1 MSLLGEEQ
9 KALSQNLAN
18 RVDRPG
24 QPGALGC
31 DDERALDKNRVLDH
45 RVEQFVVAGLG
56 EVQLVVQ
63 RLPLA
68 DGLADV
74 NPASLIIFASSERD
88 GGVLRYW
95 TTSGSMPLS
104 RNKSRVLRE
113 VLQRGLW

>member
-1 MSLLGEEQ
+1 MSLVGEEQ
-9 KALSQNLAN
+9 KALAQNLAN

-24 QPGALGC
+24 EPGAVGG

-74 NPASLIIFASSERD
+74 NPC
-88 GGVLRYW
+88 VLDHLYQLGARRRR
-95 TTSGSMPLS
+95 L
-104 RNKSRVLRE
+104 E
-113 VLQRGLW
+113 VLDDFRLDAVVPQQVQGLA